1 MQQEAFKIQ
10 RDLYMKIKD
19 MQMLDL
25 SPMKIRQ
32 ILVKE
37 GLGEDLKAFNT
48 EMGEAKGKLKEK
60 AVALKERQQLIKA
73 AGLVSEKLDM
83 VTEALGKIPV
93 FEVLNELKSSTAKKY
108 ERVTEMLKEV
118 AEDTKTF
125 VNENK

>member
-1 MQQEAFKIQ
+1 
-10 RDLYMKIKD
+10 MKLTEKK
-19 MQMLDL
+19 LRGL
-25 SPMKIRQ
+25 IRQ

-37 GLGEDLKAFNT
+37 GLGEDLKAFDT
-48 EMGEAKGKLKEK
+48 EMGAAKGKLKEK

-73 AGLVSEKLDM
+73 AGLVSEKLDL
-83 VTEALGKIPV
+83 VSEALGKIPV

>member
-1 MQQEAFKIQ
+1 
-10 RDLYMKIKD
+10 MKLTERKLRSLIK
-19 MQMLDL
+19 
-25 SPMKIRQ
+25 Q
-32 ILVKE
+32 IIVKE
-37 GLGEDLKAFNT
+37 GLGEDLKSFDT

-73 AGLVSEKLDM
+73 AGLVSEKLNM

-108 ERVTEMLKEV
+108 ERVTEMLKEI

>member
-1 MQQEAFKIQ
+1 
-10 RDLYMKIKD
+10 MKLTEKK
-19 MQMLDL
+19 LRGL
-25 SPMKIRQ
+25 IRQ

-37 GLGEDLKAFNT
+37 GLGEDLKAFDT

-73 AGLVSEKLDM
+73 AGLVSEKLDL
-83 VTEALGKIPV
+83 VSEALGKIPV